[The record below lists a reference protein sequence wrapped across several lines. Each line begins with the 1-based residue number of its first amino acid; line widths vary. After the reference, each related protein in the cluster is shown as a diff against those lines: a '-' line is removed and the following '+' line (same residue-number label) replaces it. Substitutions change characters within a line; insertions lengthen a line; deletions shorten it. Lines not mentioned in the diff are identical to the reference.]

1 MAEKLLSP
9 NGKKL
14 KCSKCKNVFFQEP
27 PAAKPKVTPP
37 PVSME
42 EDFDQFETNT
52 VIGFADAEKPPVD
65 AAPPA
70 PAKPIS
76 DQSLESTVFN
86 FGMGDDFDQE
96 EEEANTRLSEDDL
109 DRLLKNTAEAGAQQ
123 AKKNDFAKEMGI
135 SDETL
140 MALEEQEAMEDEDM
154 PPTAPRAKPSAKPPT
169 KANTL
174 ISMLEDAYPDEEDK
188 HPTNPSII
196 LEEVDPAMDDL
207 PTLIA
212 PPKKEKKEVRE
223 VKEVKP
229 PAQAAA
235 PLEPDLD
242 SIFAELENNREGDE
256 IDLDAETFVA
266 SRSKSSGG
274 GGLSSDEEEALA
286 SLGFNPGL
294 SHDEEEALGSLG
306 LRGNN
311 KPMERLTSDD
321 EDEDEDLIP
330 ARARNPEPPPSMS
343 KGASYQGKKSR
354 PLGPIL
360 WMVASILGVVLIGS
374 VLYTHTGMRE
384 WLEFKS
390 FDLDNPFRIVSL
402 ESRWVEKDY
411 GQLLIVEGSILNS
424 TSIAH
429 VVPLVKVIIM
439 DKENKPVAETI
450 VVPGRLL
457 TDKDMEGTQDT
468 LRTII
473 TMQGDTKRMKPPKVY
488 PKKELGLVAIFIN
501 PPEGAERFQ
510 TEFVYSSKEASRSG
524 GTKTFQSIF

>member
-1 MAEKLLSP
+1 MAEKLLLPS
-9 NGKKL
+9 GKKL

-27 PAAKPKVTPP
+27 PAAKPPVTNPP
-37 PVSME
+37 AVME

-65 AAPPA
+65 APPPA
-70 PAKPIS
+70 LAKPVS
-76 DQSLESTVFN
+76 DKSLEATVFN
-86 FGMGDDFDQE
+86 FGMGDDFEQE

-109 DRLLKNTAEAGAQQ
+109 DRLLKNTAEAGAAQQ
-123 AKKNDFAKEMGI
+123 AKKNDFTKEMGI

-140 MALEEQEAMEDEDM
+140 MALEEQEAMEEEDL
-154 PPTAPRAKPSAKPPT
+154 PPTAPRAKPPA

-174 ISMLEDAYPDEEDK
+174 ISMLEEAYPDEGDK

-196 LEEVDPAMDDL
+196 LEEVDPSMDDL

-212 PPKKEKKEVRE
+212 NPKKDKKEN
-223 VKEVKP
+223 KP
-229 PAQAAA
+229 PAKSLT

-242 SIFAELENNREGDE
+242 SIFAELESNREGDE

-266 SRSKSSGG
+266 SRNKSSGGG

-321 EDEDEDLIP
+321 DDEDEDLIP

-343 KGASYQGKKSR
+343 RGASYQEKKSR

-360 WMVASILGVVLIGS
+360 WLVAGILGVVLIGS

-390 FDLDNPFRIVSL
+390 FDMDNSFRIVSL

-411 GQLLIVEGSILNS
+411 GQLLIVEGSILNT

-439 DKENKPVAETI
+439 NKENKPVAETI

-510 TEFVYSSKEASRSG
+510 TEFVYANQESSRSG